1 MGVFDV
7 TRLRARRVRVCA
19 ITFVTIPY
27 TPFVVHFVRFRFW
40 KSSSSHDISF
50 FSDFK
55 TAHGR
60 RFGFRADREIG

>member
-19 ITFVTIPY
+19 HTFVT

-60 RFGFRADREIG
+60 RFGFRADREIW

>member
-19 ITFVTIPY
+19 HTFVT
-27 TPFVVHFVRFRFW
+27 TPIVVHFVRFRFW
-40 KSSSSHDISF
+40 KSSCSF
-50 FSDFK
+50 FTDFK

-60 RFGFRADREIG
+60 RFGFRADREI